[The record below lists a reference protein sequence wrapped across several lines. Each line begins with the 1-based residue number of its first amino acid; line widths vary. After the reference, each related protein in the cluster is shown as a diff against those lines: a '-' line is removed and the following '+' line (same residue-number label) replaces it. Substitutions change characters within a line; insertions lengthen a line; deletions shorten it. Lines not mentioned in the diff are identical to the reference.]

1 MLVISQNKEVLE
13 NFIEV
18 YKDLRFRGTYNG
30 DLIFLKNMN
39 IDANKDEML
48 SSLKDNYNFTLAR
61 LIKLGADVSAF
72 PSSLEDLTKKDG
84 E

>member
-1 MLVISQNKEVLE
+1 MGINNMLVISQNKEVLE

-39 IDANKDEML
+39 LFE
-48 SSLKDNYNFTLAR
+48 
-61 LIKLGADVSAF
+61 
-72 PSSLEDLTKKDG
+72 
-84 E
+84 

>member
-1 MLVISQNKEVLE
+1 
-13 NFIEV
+13 
-18 YKDLRFRGTYNG
+18 
-30 DLIFLKNMN
+30 MN